1 MSVITNITSCLLV
14 LSALSGQAMAKNWTV
29 EMLNFGEQGP
39 MVFEPAY
46 IHAEVGDTVTFVPT
60 QPGHFSQS
68 DLVPAGQDEW
78 QSKMNQPYTVE
89 LTQEGVLLYH
99 CPPHLVMGMVGVIQ
113 VGNATN
119 RDAFDQA
126 YQALREKISLNPD
139 RVDAIIEQ
147 IQ

>member
-1 MSVITNITSCLLV
+1 
-14 LSALSGQAMAKNWTV
+14 MAKNWQV
-29 EMLNFGEQGP
+29 EMLNFGKQGP

-46 IHAEVGDTVTFVPT
+46 VHAQVGDTVTFVPT
-60 QPGHFSQS
+60 QPGHYSQS
-68 DLVPAGQDEW
+68 DVVPTGQTAW

-89 LTQEGVLLYH
+89 LTQEGVMLYH

-113 VGNATN
+113 VGEAVN
-119 RDAFDQA
+119 RSDFDKT
-126 YQALREKISLNPD
+126 YQTLRQKISLNPD